1 MAISGGLLLT
11 LYATVIEPDRLR
23 LTLVRRAATRSGEP
37 RRFLLLS
44 DLHLRPFSFRT
55 FRRIQRAARWAGGL
69 GTRHVLIAGDL
80 LEDDREAAVV
90 GERLR
95 HALGSLDAMY
105 VSGNHEAMR
114 TNQRW
119 PFKDNDP
126 EAVEAGLAAHR
137 IERIDGR
144 VVELEGIPVLGIG
157 RPGRTVGAPA
167 SALADISRLDR
178 PALVLAHSPDHVR
191 GLPPA
196 RVLLALCGHTHG
208 GQVRL
213 PVVGAPWIPV
223 RAPLPRFAGA
233 MILDGVATYVSRG
246 IGATIPVRL
255 GAVPEATLIEIV

>member
-1 MAISGGLLLT
+1 LLLT

-23 LTLVRRAATRSGEP
+23 LTLVRRATAGSGEP

-44 DLHLRPFSFRT
+44 DLHLRPFSYRT
-55 FRRIQRAARWAGGL
+55 YRRIQRAARWASGL
-69 GTRHVLIAGDL
+69 GARHVLIAGDL
-80 LEDDREAAVV
+80 LEDDREAPVV
-90 GERLR
+90 GRRLR
-95 HALGSLDAMY
+95 HALGGLDAVY

-114 TNQRW
+114 THQRW
-119 PFKDNDP
+119 PFRDNDP
-126 EAVEAGLAAHR
+126 DVVAAGLAGHR

-157 RPGRTVGAPA
+157 WPGRTAGAPA
-167 SALADISRLDR
+167 SARAVMARLDR

-213 PVVGAPWIPV
+213 PLIGAPWIPV
-223 RAPLPRFAGA
+223 QAPLPRYAGA
-233 MILDGVATYVSRG
+233 MSLDGVPTYVSRG